1 MLFVHTKKERE
12 SKLLAIKITEIERI
26 INEDLHCKYQVSTF
40 VINGVLSKFHDVI
53 MQWQG
58 VHLNRIKKRPL
69 SQFRNY
75 FVIGKNWW
83 DLRKKKLLGDFFW
96 LKIFGELETV

>member
-26 INEDLHCKYQVSTF
+26 INEELHSEYQVSTTL
-40 VINGVLSKFHDVI
+40 INGVLSKFHDVI
-53 MQWQG
+53 MKWQG
-58 VHLNRIKKRPL
+58 VHLDRIKKRPI
-69 SQFRNY
+69 SRFRDY

-83 DLRKKKLLGDFFW
+83 DLLHF
-96 LKIFGELETV
+96 